1 MLKLKL
7 EESECKN
14 NVKVMPGWY
23 YKLLSDEGLFK
34 KNMKNHLQ
42 VIWRQSTSTSCV
54 MSWFD
59 ISLILISF
67 YLLA

>member
-1 MLKLKL
+1 MLKL

-34 KNMKNHLQ
+34 G
-42 VIWRQSTSTSCV
+42 T
-54 MSWFD
+54 
-59 ISLILISF
+59 
-67 YLLA
+67 